1 MSLRSMRKQRGW
13 RRQAGT
19 RRERIGADLVS
30 RARSKI
36 ITQSSIQD
44 HHGAGDADM
53 LSVAHRMSTGP
64 DGDCEAPFFPDDLY
78 VSATESRPISLF
90 ERSQR
95 STVEMSILGLG
106 GRRID
111 REQAN

>member
-13 RRQAGT
+13 RRQSCT
-19 RRERIGADLVS
+19 RREHTGADLVS

-36 ITQSSIQD
+36 ITRSSIQD
-44 HHGAGDADM
+44 HHGAGDADI
-53 LSVAHRMSTGP
+53 LSFAHRMSTGP
-64 DGDCEAPFFPDDLY
+64 DGDCEAPFFPDDSY

-95 STVEMSILGLG
+95 ST
-106 GRRID
+106 GRD
-111 REQAN
+111 VDLETGWEAY